1 MAPRGTILTSA
12 FFLWSSCSD
21 MGFGAGVS
29 TRAIV
34 VSIFLVS
41 MKIFTPLGC
50 QLERGRK
57 RLFNRGIW
65 VGNRGKPLVV
75 TSVTAIRD
83 PPKLSMHPMRKRE
96 KAMSMSCTTGQL
108 CTATARQTPD
118 TPDVALVRS
127 IAAGNKHA
135 MRCLHVTT
143 CGSSDLSC
151 VSSGTTRLRA
161 DGRFITGFSNQC
173 ERNYSLDRSGWKA

>member
-34 VSIFLVS
+34 VSVLLVS

-65 VGNRGKPLVV
+65 VGNRGNLLVV

-83 PPKLSMHPMRKRE
+83 PPKLSMHPMKRRE

-108 CTATARQTPD
+108 CTGDNSAAHGRQVHHRFFQSMRTEL
-118 TPDVALVRS
+118 LVGPIGMEGVVQS
-127 IAAGNKHA
+127 QLLI
-135 MRCLHVTT
+135 
-143 CGSSDLSC
+143 
-151 VSSGTTRLRA
+151 
-161 DGRFITGFSNQC
+161 Q
-173 ERNYSLDRSGWKA
+173 EE

>member
-1 MAPRGTILTSA
+1 
-12 FFLWSSCSD
+12 
-21 MGFGAGVS
+21 MGFGAGAS

-34 VSIFLVS
+34 VSVLLVS
-41 MKIFTPLGC
+41 MKIFTPLGR

-65 VGNRGKPLVV
+65 VGNRGNLLVV

-83 PPKLSMHPMRKRE
+83 PPKLSMDPMRRRE

-108 CTATARQTPD
+108 CTATSAARQTPD

-127 IAAGNKHA
+127 IAAGDKHA
-135 MRCLHVTT
+135 MRILFARHNVRVFRFV
-143 CGSSDLSC
+143 L
-151 VSSGTTRLRA
+151 RLVR
-161 DGRFITGFSNQC
+161 
-173 ERNYSLDRSGWKA
+173 

>member
-1 MAPRGTILTSA
+1 
-12 FFLWSSCSD
+12 

-34 VSIFLVS
+34 VSILLVS
-41 MKIFTPLGC
+41 MKIFTPLGG

-65 VGNRGKPLVV
+65 VGNRGKLLVV

-83 PPKLSMHPMRKRE
+83 PPKLSMHPMRRRK
-96 KAMSMSCTTGQL
+96 KAMSMSCTTGQP

-118 TPDVALVRS
+118 APDVALVRS

-135 MRCLHVTT
+135 MLCLHVTT
-143 CGSSDLSC
+143 CGSSDFVL
-151 VSSGTTRLRA
+151 RLVGDNSA
-161 DGRFITGFSNQC
+161 GRGRQVHHRFFQPMRTELLVRPIGMEGVVESQLLIQ
-173 ERNYSLDRSGWKA
+173 EE